1 MDITRTGQVRTMQ
14 QAEHSDMVTAG
25 NFLQRKCACGQHT
38 IAGGECEE
46 CRQKRGE
53 TLQRSAVSAAPVNS
67 VPPIVHEAL
76 SSPGQLLDAKTRA
89 FMEPR
94 FGHDFSQ
101 VRVHTDARAAESA
114 RAVNALA
121 YTVGRHV
128 VFGTEQYAP
137 GTSEGRSLLAH
148 ELTHVVQQ
156 SRGGS
161 GLEAESHAEA
171 AAERITH
178 DQAVAPEMMG
188 GASPGLYAQKEDET
202 KTRKPTEKS
211 PIFNLSWDT
220 LAQLGGFQLRP
231 PWLPAA
237 EEPSKKPTEASQ
249 LPSRLPLVSSGRFS
263 LGLRLGFPETEV
275 KEFPGAPE
283 SALSASLRQAKVME
297 QQLTGKIPTNWEA
310 LDKAKL
316 ASAIWGIFSTQIAPD
331 VARGITSSLTRSTK
345 TGGTSYAL
353 DLVILTDF
361 SGGGLSFTI
370 QH

>member
-1 MDITRTGQVRTMQ
+1 MSQWTQAMMYRQQQNVITQPFTGGT
-14 QAEHSDMVTAG
+14 
-25 NFLQRKCACGQHT
+25 LQRKCACGQHT

-46 CRQKRGE
+46 CHQKEGMV
-53 TLQRSAVSAAPVNS
+53 QRSAVSATPVNT
-67 VPPIVHEAL
+67 VPPIVHEVL
-76 SSPGQLLDAKTRA
+76 SSCGQSLDAGTRA
-89 FMEPR
+89 IMEPH

-101 VRVHTDARAAESA
+101 VQVHADTRAAESA

-121 YTVGRHV
+121 YTVGRDV
-128 VFGTEQYAP
+128 VFGEGRYEP
-137 GTSEGRSLLAH
+137 ETSEGKRLLAH

-161 GLEAESHAEA
+161 GLEAESHAETA
-171 AAERITH
+171 AGRITRG
-178 DQAVAPEMMG
+178 QSVASEMIG

-202 KTRKPTEKS
+202 KTRKPTETS

-231 PWLPAA
+231 PFLPPA
-237 EEPSKKPTEASQ
+237 ERSSSAEGPAEAPE

-297 QQLTGKIPTNWEA
+297 QQLTGKIPTSWEA

-331 VARGITSSLTRSTK
+331 VARGITSGLTKSTK
-345 TGGTSYAL
+345 TGGTSFTL